1 MSLLARIGRELLG
14 LFVDDGFLAVG
25 LLVVVA
31 AAASM
36 SILIPAAAGGILVVG
51 PAAILLLS
59 VLRIKRNQGS

>member
-31 AAASM
+31 VAASM

-51 PAAILLLS
+51 PVAILLLS